1 MVTPT
6 VTPDADESIEVLD
19 SPDPDVDEGLPEPSE
34 GADDT
39 GSDQETSDSL
49 AGDVVGT
56 TAEAPIAEPTV
67 APVEPAAPQVDQRA
81 LDELYQRREME
92 VQQQWKDK
100 VGRQARQ
107 YEQRLVD
114 SGYMPEQAREQAR
127 RYIQQEQKT
136 RQQEKEASDLV
147 GFVEGRQAA
156 AMHYLEKH
164 GLANKQMIADMR
176 ALQQANTPVEMEK
189 EAKRMKRERALMA
202 ENARLKQNRVA
213 PQTFDNSQGAAEAST
228 NDQRLLDAYNGGD
241 RSEAAVRAARRLAL
255 GA

>member
-1 MVTPT
+1 M
-6 VTPDADESIEVLD
+6 PD
-19 SPDPDVDEGLPEPSE
+19 
-34 GADDT
+34 
-39 GSDQETSDSL
+39 
-49 AGDVVGT
+49 
-56 TAEAPIAEPTV
+56 
-67 APVEPAAPQVDQRA
+67 
-81 LDELYQRREME
+81 
-92 VQQQWKDK
+92 
-100 VGRQARQ
+100 
-107 YEQRLVD
+107 
-114 SGYMPEQAREQAR
+114 QAREQAR

-136 RQQEKEASDLV
+136 RQQEKESSDLV

-164 GLANKQMIADMR
+164 GLANKQIIADMR

-189 EAKRMKRERALMA
+189 EAQRMKRERALVA